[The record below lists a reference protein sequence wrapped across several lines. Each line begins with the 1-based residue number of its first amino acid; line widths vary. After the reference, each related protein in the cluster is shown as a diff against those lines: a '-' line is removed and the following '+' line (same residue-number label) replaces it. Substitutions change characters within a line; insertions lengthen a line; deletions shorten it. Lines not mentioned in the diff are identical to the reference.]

1 VRLTK
6 SIFKFIKRKVN
17 RRFEKLEQKFARYQ
31 GKGFVEDDPSNEVA
45 LVRQLI
51 GSRLKLG
58 VDVGGNR
65 GDYSAALRRL
75 SADME
80 IHIFEPSVTN
90 IHKLTERFGS
100 DKKISVIPKALSDS
114 EGSATL
120 HSDVPGSGLGSLI
133 KRRLD
138 HFNIGFEVRE
148 SIETVR
154 FENYWKTQLNSRPL
168 DLIKLD
174 IEGHELKALDGMGEA
189 LRFTKAVQFEF
200 GGCNVDTRTFF
211 QDFWYFFTDQSFM
224 IYRMSPFGLVN
235 IERYSEIQEFFSTTN
250 YLCLNRNWPGSE

>member
-1 VRLTK
+1 MRATQ
-6 SIFKFIKRKVN
+6 SILNFLKRKLN
-17 RRFEKLEQKFARYQ
+17 RRFERLERKFARYQ
-31 GKGFVEDDPSNEVA
+31 GKGFIEDDPSNEVA
-45 LVRQLI
+45 LVEKLI
-51 GSRLKLG
+51 GNRLRLG

-65 GDYSAALRRL
+65 GDYSVALRRL
-75 SADME
+75 FADME

-100 DKKISVIPKALSDS
+100 DKKISIVAKALSDT

-120 HSDVPGSGLGSLI
+120 HSDAPGSGLGSLV

-138 HFNIGFEVRE
+138 HFNIEFELKE

-154 FENYWKTQLNSRPL
+154 FENYWINQLACRPL
-168 DLIKLD
+168 DLVKLD
-174 IEGHELKALDGMGEA
+174 IEGHELKALHGMGEA

-200 GGCNVDTRTFF
+200 GGCNIDTRTFF
-211 QDFWYFFTDQSFM
+211 QDFWYFFTDQSFA
-224 IYRMSPFGLVN
+224 IYRMSPFGLVS